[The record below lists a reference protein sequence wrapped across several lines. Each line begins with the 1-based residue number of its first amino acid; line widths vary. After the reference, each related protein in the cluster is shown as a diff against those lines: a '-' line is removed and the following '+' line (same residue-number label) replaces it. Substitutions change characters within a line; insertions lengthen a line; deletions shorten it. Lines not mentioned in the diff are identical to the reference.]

1 MTEPAANHDPEL
13 ASRLAWIEKVRGLHR
28 NKRMI
33 GFAGVMAGAGMLLW
47 WKMTP
52 QAPDWAMWAGGT
64 ILGGELADIHLRDL
78 RSLAVCE
85 EQSVQVEPACIT
97 QNGRSLS
104 GRFFCKSD
112 CAARAPGGHETYR
125 PAPTARWLRLLRL

>member
-13 ASRLAWIEKVRGLHR
+13 ANRLAWIEKVRGLHR

-52 QAPDWAMWAGGT
+52 EAPDWAMWAGGT
-64 ILGGELADIHLRDL
+64 ILG
-78 RSLAVCE
+78 
-85 EQSVQVEPACIT
+85 
-97 QNGRSLS
+97 LS
-104 GRFFCKSD
+104 WLVFVFVIFD
-112 CAARAPGGHETYR
+112 
-125 PAPTARWLRLLRL
+125 RWRYVRNNPYKAG